1 MCGIS
6 GIIDLEDSTKI
17 ELSVL
22 QEMAKYLNQR
32 GPDQDGFEMYTS
44 NGFSFGLAH
53 KRLSILDVSESSKQ
67 PMWDKSKS
75 HVIVFN
81 GEIYNYIEIR
91 NELQQLGHHFQST
104 GDTEVMLCA
113 YQQWGIDETLKRLE
127 GMFAF
132 CLVDKKSRKVFLARD
147 RFGEK
152 PLYYHINQ
160 KGFIAFGSD
169 IRSFKSLP
177 INLTINQVALGYY
190 FSEMSTPKNASIYN
204 EIMKLRANS
213 KTVYASMGTVAA
225 SGGYYIAC
233 AADYILANPGTLTG
247 SISAVM
253 AFNNIEEL
261 TKKVGVKPN
270 VIKSGK
276 FKDVG
281 SPLRS
286 MTPEEQ
292 KLLQDVVDDVHEQ
305 FVQAI
310 AKGRNMPPSEI
321 HKIADG
327 RIMTGQQALKLKL
340 IDEVGGLEKTIELL
354 AKKIGV
360 TGRPKLIEQ
369 KEKTD
374 FLDWFL
380 QGSLS
385 SGLAET
391 LAPSPHPRLQYLW
404 FP

>member
-1 MCGIS
+1 MVLIAVGS
-6 GIIDLEDSTKI
+6 ALLPDRWKST
-17 ELSVL
+17 S
-22 QEMAKYLNQR
+22 
-32 GPDQDGFEMYTS
+32 
-44 NGFSFGLAH
+44 
-53 KRLSILDVSESSKQ
+53 
-67 PMWDKSKS
+67 
-75 HVIVFN
+75 
-81 GEIYNYIEIR
+81 GEIAVVNVQGLLMDSRDIV
-91 NELQQLGHHFQST
+91 NQLSDYRHNSQVRG
-104 GDTEVMLCA
+104 VILR
-113 YQQWGIDETLKRLE
+113 IDSP
-127 GMFAF
+127 GGA
-132 CLVDKKSRKVFLARD
+132 
-147 RFGEK
+147 
-152 PLYYHINQ
+152 
-160 KGFIAFGSD
+160 
-169 IRSFKSLP
+169 
-177 INLTINQVALGYY
+177 VAPAQ
-190 FSEMSTPKNASIYN
+190 EIYN

-261 TKKVGVKPN
+261 TKKVGVKPK